1 MSRRNGRPEVDEL
14 GIWVLGLIVGFAF
27 LFVMFRIA
35 GLSGP
40 NQRERPPRW
49 LLVVGI
55 VMMAGGFVLLVIYVG
70 SHLLPGV
77 NSSLPFLQ
85 LGRPTDVVAG
95 ISLVTLASS
104 VLALGTCSL
113 LVRLPR

>member
-1 MSRRNGRPEVDEL
+1 MDGQKSMNFA
-14 GIWVLGLIVGFAF
+14 IWVLGLIVGFAF

-55 VMMAGGFVLLVIYVG
+55 VIMAGGLVLLVIAAR
-70 SHLLPGV
+70 SD
-77 NSSLPFLQ
+77 
-85 LGRPTDVVAG
+85 R
-95 ISLVTLASS
+95 
-104 VLALGTCSL
+104 
-113 LVRLPR
+113 